1 MPLTP
6 PGVIVSARYRTRA
19 SIRPPTKVIGVTPKR
34 PLTER
39 RAATHDRL
47 IEAATKVVARRGF
60 HAATVD
66 EIADEAGFSVGA
78 LYSNF
83 EGKDDLFL
91 GVFDGH
97 LRWYEERLGAAAGT
111 ADPRRVFSDWMDALM
126 ENPEQLLIFIEFWAY
141 AVRKPKLRRTFA
153 TRLAEIRTAMARAIE
168 ERAAATGS
176 DLPVPPETLALVLLA
191 VGRGLG
197 LEKLADAD
205 AVDDTVADLIA
216 ALLP

>member
-1 MPLTP
+1 
-6 PGVIVSARYRTRA
+6 
-19 SIRPPTKVIGVTPKR
+19 VTPKR
-34 PLTER
+34 ALTER
-39 RAATHDRL
+39 RTATRERL

-66 EIADEAGFSVGA
+66 EIAEEAGFSVGA

-91 GVFDGH
+91 AVFDGH
-97 LRWYEERLGAAAGT
+97 LRWYEERLGAAADT
-111 ADPRRVFSDWMDALM
+111 PDPGRVFSDWMDALT

-153 TRLAEIRTAMARAIE
+153 ARLAEIRAAMATAIE
-168 ERAAATGS
+168 ERAAATGT

-197 LEKLADAD
+197 LEKLADDD

-216 ALLP
+216 ALIP

>member
-1 MPLTP
+1 M
-6 PGVIVSARYRTRA
+6 VIA
-19 SIRPPTKVIGVTPKR
+19 VTPR
-34 PLTER
+34 RAPTER
-39 RAATHDRL
+39 RAATHGRL

-66 EIADEAGFSVGA
+66 EIAQEAGFSVGA

-83 EGKDDLFL
+83 AGKDDLFL
-91 GVFDGH
+91 AVFDGH
-97 LRWYEERLGAAAGT
+97 MRWYEERLGAAT
-111 ADPRRVFSDWMDALM
+111 ASTDTGRVFSDWMDALM

-153 TRLAEIRTAMARAIE
+153 ARLAEIRDAMAEAIE
-168 ERAAATGS
+168 QRAEATGA
-176 DLPVPPETLALVLLA
+176 DLRLPPETLALVLLA

-205 AVDDTVADLIA
+205 AVDEVVADLIA
-216 ALLP
+216 SLIP

>member
-1 MPLTP
+1 VTTRLPSK
-6 PGVIVSARYRTRA
+6 VSEVTR
-19 SIRPPTKVIGVTPKR
+19 KR
-34 PLTER
+34 VPTER
-39 RAATHDRL
+39 RAATHGRL

-66 EIADEAGFSVGA
+66 EIAEEAGFSVGA

-91 GVFDGH
+91 AVFDGH
-97 LRWYEERLGAAAGT
+97 LRWYEERLGVAADT
-111 ADPRRVFSDWMDALM
+111 PDPGRVFSDWMDALM

-141 AVRKPKLRRTFA
+141 AVRKPKLRRSFA
-153 TRLAEIRTAMARAIE
+153 ARLAEIRAAMATALE
-168 ERAAATGS
+168 ERAAATGK

-197 LEKLADAD
+197 LEKLADAASVED
-205 AVDDTVADLIA
+205 SVADLIA
-216 ALLP
+216 ALIP

>member
-1 MPLTP
+1 
-6 PGVIVSARYRTRA
+6 VSPK
-19 SIRPPTKVIGVTPKR
+19 RPPTA
-34 PLTER
+34 R

-66 EIADEAGFSVGA
+66 EIAEEAGFSVGA

-91 GVFDGH
+91 AVFDGH
-97 LRWYEERLGAAAGT
+97 LRWYEERLGVAADT
-111 ADPRRVFSDWMDALM
+111 PDPRRVFSDWMDALM

-141 AVRKPKLRRTFA
+141 AVRKPKLRRSFA
-153 TRLAEIRTAMARAIE
+153 ARLAEIRAAMATAIE
-168 ERAAATGS
+168 QRAAATGN

-205 AVDDTVADLIA
+205 AVEDSVADLLA
-216 ALLP
+216 ALIP

>member
-1 MPLTP
+1 MPSK
-6 PGVIVSARYRTRA
+6 VSE
-19 SIRPPTKVIGVTPKR
+19 VTPKR
-34 PLTER
+34 VPTER
-39 RAATHDRL
+39 RAATHGRL

-66 EIADEAGFSVGA
+66 EIAEEAGFSVGA

-91 GVFDGH
+91 AVFDGH
-97 LRWYEERLGAAAGT
+97 LRWYEERLGVAADT
-111 ADPRRVFSDWMDALM
+111 PDPGRVFSDWMDALM
-126 ENPEQLLIFIEFWAY
+126 EKPEQLLIFIEFWAY
-141 AVRKPKLRRTFA
+141 AVRKPKLRRSFA
-153 TRLAEIRTAMARAIE
+153 ARLAEIRAAMATALE
-168 ERAAATGS
+168 ERAAATGK

-205 AVDDTVADLIA
+205 SVEDSVADLIA
-216 ALLP
+216 ALIP

>member
-1 MPLTP
+1 
-6 PGVIVSARYRTRA
+6 VS
-19 SIRPPTKVIGVTPKR
+19 PKR
-34 PLTER
+34 APTER
-39 RAATHDRL
+39 RAATHGRL

-66 EIADEAGFSVGA
+66 EIAEEAGFSVGA

-91 GVFDGH
+91 AVFDGH
-97 LRWYEERLGAAAGT
+97 LRWYEERLAVAGET
-111 ADPRRVFSDWMDALM
+111 PDPGRVFSDWMDALM

-141 AVRKPKLRRTFA
+141 AVRKPKLRRSFA
-153 TRLAEIRTAMARAIE
+153 ARLAEIRAAMAAAIE
-168 ERAAATGS
+168 RRAAATGN

-205 AVDDTVADLIA
+205 AVEDSVGDLIA
-216 ALLP
+216 ALIP

>member
-1 MPLTP
+1 
-6 PGVIVSARYRTRA
+6 VSARYRTKA
-19 SIRPPTKVIGVTPKR
+19 AIRPPTKVIGVTPKR

-39 RAATHDRL
+39 RAATHGRL

-91 GVFDGH
+91 AVFDGH

-111 ADPRRVFSDWMDALM
+111 AEPRRVFGDWMDALM

-153 TRLAEIRTAMARAIE
+153 TRLAEIRTAMAKAID
-168 ERAAATGS
+168 ERAAATGG
-176 DLPVPPETLALVLLA
+176 DLPVPSATLALVLLA

-205 AVDDTVADLIA
+205 AVDETVADLIA
-216 ALLP
+216 ALIP